1 MTRGS
6 PATPRRLTGAA
17 PPNHKLLLTSTVISI
32 AFASRTRFIECS
44 QQNLKALGGPCR
56 LREVR
61 EEKLLAVDQS
71 GGVKDDR
78 SAMA

>member
-1 MTRGS
+1 
-6 PATPRRLTGAA
+6 LTAQHALEPTALAVGIESAA
-17 PPNHKLLLTSTVISI
+17 AQRWS
-32 AFASRTRFIECS
+32 
-44 QQNLKALGGPCR
+44 LGGPCR